1 MAEHNDDEAG
11 LAGLR
16 ILVAEDNPANRR
28 LVQAILESAG
38 AVVETVEDG
47 VDALARLREPG
58 VDLVLMDLRMP
69 RMGGAETLHRIRAGE
84 AGASD
89 LPVVALTADDE
100 QDVADG
106 FDAIQPKPIQA
117 AALIAALAA
126 LRPSRAA

>member
-1 MAEHNDDEAG
+1 MAEYSDEEVG

-38 AVVETVEDG
+38 AAVETVEDG
-47 VDALARLREPG
+47 VEALARLRQPG

-69 RMGGAETLHRIRAGE
+69 RMGGAETLNRIRAGE
-84 AGASD
+84 AGRPN

-100 QDVADG
+100 QDVAEG

-117 AALIAALAA
+117 AGLIAALAA
-126 LRPSRAA
+126 LRVA